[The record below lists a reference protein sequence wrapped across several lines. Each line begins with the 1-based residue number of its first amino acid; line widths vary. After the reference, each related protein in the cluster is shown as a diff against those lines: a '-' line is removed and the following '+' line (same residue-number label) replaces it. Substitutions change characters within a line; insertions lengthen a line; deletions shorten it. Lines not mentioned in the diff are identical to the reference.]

1 MRGYSAYG
9 VSESGTATKTA
20 VAIIGSTTARP
31 ALYDIIVGSLTTPA
45 DVAIRAAA
53 SRFTAV
59 GTAGSAFTPVALD
72 SGDVASVTTAGV
84 THSAEPT
91 YTATQDLVAIPFNQ
105 RATFRWVAAPGYE
118 LKGPASA
125 NNGIGVRLVSAGSAA
140 VLTAG
145 VHFFE

>member
-1 MRGYSAYG
+1 MRGYSVYG

-53 SRFTAV
+53 SR
-59 GTAGSAFTPVALD
+59 
-72 SGDVASVTTAGV
+72 
-84 THSAEPT
+84 
-91 YTATQDLVAIPFNQ
+91 
-105 RATFRWVAAPGYE
+105 WVAAPGYE

-125 NNGIGVRLVSAGSAA
+125 NNGIGVRLVTAGSAA